1 MFEARLKKA
10 STLKKLLDA
19 MKDLVNDANF
29 DVTSTGIALQA
40 MDTSHV
46 SLVALNLRK
55 EGFDLFRCDRNI
67 SLGIN
72 LQSMAKILKCAG
84 NDDVVTMKAEDSGDS
99 ITFMFES
106 EKQTRISHFSLKL
119 MDIDS
124 EHLGIPEQDYQCVV
138 QMPADQF
145 QRICK
150 EIAIIGDTA
159 KISASKEGVKFSVTG
174 DMGTGSIVC
183 KQNAAIDEE
192 EDSVIIKVE
201 EEMSLTFALRY
212 LNFFAKATPL
222 AKAVKLS
229 MSPDVPLA
237 VEYKVYSDEEEGD
250 MGQLQ
255 FFLAPKI
262 EEDEQGEEGAKQE
275 SGEASATADGGEERG
290 GEE

>member
-1 MFEARLKKA
+1 M
-10 STLKKLLDA
+10 KKLLDA
-19 MKDLVNDANF
+19 MKDLVTDANF

-55 EGFDLFRCDRNI
+55 EGFDHFRCDRNI

-72 LQSMAKILKCAG
+72 LQSMAKIMKCAG

-99 ITFMFES
+99 VTFMFES

-138 QMPADQF
+138 QMPANEF
-145 QRICK
+145 QRICR
-150 EIAIIGDTA
+150 EITIIGDTV
-159 KISASKEGVKFSVTG
+159 KIAASKEGVKFSVSG

-183 KQNAAIDEE
+183 KQNAAVDEE

-237 VEYKVYSDEEEGD
+237 VEYKVYGDDEEGGN

-262 EEDEQGEEGAKQE
+262 EEDEGEGAKDE
-275 SGEASATADGGEERG
+275 SADRDAAASTEGGDEAGGG
-290 GEE
+290 GDE

>member
-19 MKDLVNDANF
+19 MKDLVTDANF

-55 EGFDLFRCDRNI
+55 EGFDHFRCDRNI

-72 LQSMAKILKCAG
+72 LQSMAKIMKCAG

-138 QMPADQF
+138 QMPANEF
-145 QRICK
+145 QRICR
-150 EIAIIGDTA
+150 EITIIGDTV
-159 KISASKEGVKFSVTG
+159 KIAASKEGVKFSVSG
-174 DMGTGSIVC
+174 DLGTGSIVC
-183 KQNAAIDEE
+183 KQNAAVDEE

-222 AKAVKLS
+222 SKAVKLS

-237 VEYKVYSDEEEGD
+237 VEYKVYSEEEEGGD

-262 EEDEQGEEGAKQE
+262 EEDEEGGAKE
-275 SGEASATADGGEERG
+275 EASETAATEGGEEAGG

>member
-1 MFEARLKKA
+1 
-10 STLKKLLDA
+10 
-19 MKDLVNDANF
+19 
-29 DVTSTGIALQA
+29 
-40 MDTSHV
+40 
-46 SLVALNLRK
+46 
-55 EGFDLFRCDRNI
+55 
-67 SLGIN
+67 
-72 LQSMAKILKCAG
+72 MAKIMKCAG
-84 NDDVVTMKAEDSGDS
+84 NDDVVTMKAEDSGDT

-138 QMPADQF
+138 QMPAQEF

-150 EIAIIGDTA
+150 EITIIGDTVRLQA
-159 KISASKEGVKFSVTG
+159 NKEGVKFSVSG

-183 KQNAAIDEE
+183 KQNAAVDEE

-222 AKAVKLS
+222 SKAVKLS

-237 VEYKVYSDEEEGD
+237 VEYKVYNEEEAGD

-262 EEDEQGEEGAKQE
+262 EEDEEQEGGAAKEEATGD
-275 SGEASATADGGEERG
+275 SAGGGDDDNAG
-290 GEE
+290 GGDE

>member
-19 MKDLVNDANF
+19 MKDLVTDANF

-55 EGFDLFRCDRNI
+55 EGFDQFRCDRNI

-72 LQSMAKILKCAG
+72 LQSMAKIMKCAG

-138 QMPADQF
+138 QMPANEF
-145 QRICK
+145 QRICR
-150 EIAIIGDTA
+150 EITIIGDTV
-159 KISASKEGVKFSVTG
+159 KIAASKEGVKFSVSG
-174 DMGTGSIVC
+174 DLGTGSIVC
-183 KQNAAIDEE
+183 KQNAAVDEE
-192 EDSVIIKVE
+192 DDSVIIKVE

-237 VEYKVYSDEEEGD
+237 VEYKVSNEEEDGD

-262 EEDEQGEEGAKQE
+262 EEDEGEGGAKD
-275 SGEASATADGGEERG
+275 EAADREAASTEGGDGGED
-290 GEE
+290 